1 MAFEVREA
9 RRGDEPAVA
18 DIHVRAWQEAYRG
31 LMPDEFL
38 DALDP
43 RDRAARYRFE
53 DPDGPTT
60 LIAESAGK
68 LLGFVTFG
76 ESRDDDAAGLAEVY
90 ALYVDPQRHARGVG
104 RALMAGVRDKML
116 AQGFEAA
123 VLWVLRG
130 NDRAAA
136 FYEREGWRRDGATR
150 WEQPYG
156 IRSRVHRF
164 RRELRPARGGNTPR
178 RGR

>member
-1 MAFEVREA
+1 MAFEVRKA
-9 RRGDEPAVA
+9 RRGEEPAVA

-43 RDRAARYRFE
+43 RERAARYRFE
-53 DPDGPTT
+53 GGEDAPTT
-60 LIAESAGK
+60 LVAESAGE

-76 ESRDDDAAGLAEVY
+76 ASRDADAAGLGEVY
-90 ALYVDPQRHARGVG
+90 ALYVDPDRYAGGIG
-104 RALMAGVRDKML
+104 RALMAAARKEML
-116 AQGFEAA
+116 AQGFAAA

-130 NDRAAA
+130 NSRAAR
-136 FYEREGWRRDGATR
+136 FYEREGWSPDGATR

-156 IRSRVHRF
+156 IRSRVARF
-164 RRELRPARGGNTPR
+164 RRRLS
-178 RGR
+178 